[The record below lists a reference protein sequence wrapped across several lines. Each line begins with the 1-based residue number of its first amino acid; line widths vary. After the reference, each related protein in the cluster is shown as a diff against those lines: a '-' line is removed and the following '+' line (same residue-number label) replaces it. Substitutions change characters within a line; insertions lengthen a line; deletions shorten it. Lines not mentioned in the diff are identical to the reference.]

1 MTNGGNLQ
9 SGEEGNLSWILDD
22 GGLEV
27 TDLRPVKTK
36 MIKADRS
43 WNVEASLMQRGS
55 WSREQAC
62 PLCKV
67 QIFWYKADCYG
78 FFCRAGTET
87 PSFSKYVV
95 DACDVPGT
103 VLGTGNM

>member
-55 WSREQAC
+55 WSREQAR

-78 FFCRAGTET
+78 FFVELAQK
-87 PSFSKYVV
+87 PLHS
-95 DACDVPGT
+95 A
-103 VLGTGNM
+103 NMWWMPAMCQALF